1 MHSVQAFHVNIVAV
15 YTLPHSKLPIQEE
28 LLKPGVKWTRT
39 VLDDFGPL
47 NDHHTGSIHQVIC
60 ADIDGDGEDELLAP
74 LMGADPADQRR
85 TGV

>member
-28 LLKPGVKWTRT
+28 LLKPGVKWT
-39 VLDDFGPL
+39 